1 MSFNYVEGIKMA
13 DDKKKINFKRKFQDV
28 VDATKEIDFSEA
40 KEKIQ
45 KTANMAAENVKKI
58 KMPEVNVKKIFKKK
72 DDKEDSTK
80 NNELK
85 KENVM
90 NDDMG
95 ALSIKA
101 IPTRNAIKIFYY
113 LMAADGKI
121 FHNEE
126 EKFDAIGKEL
136 DPDFVDHKE
145 QIVKECQIQLDKVID
160 TEDYFDALREGVEDA
175 LLYMKTTD
183 DTFITPKLLVWD
195 LLTVAYSDEKYNEVE
210 RKLIKYI
217 VRKTNIDKAIF
228 LEMESSIL
236 TLIDIEKE
244 LDWIKTTNKQYLV
257 IEAMVNELKDRRNAV
272 FESVKDLIML

>member
-1 MSFNYVEGIKMA
+1 MA

-58 KMPEVNVKKIFKKK
+58 KMPEVDVKKIFKKK
-72 DDKEDSTK
+72 DGKDESSKD
-80 NNELK
+80 NELK
-85 KENVM
+85 KEDIM
-90 NDDMG
+90 DDNEDTF
-95 ALSIKA
+95 SIKA

-145 QIVKECQIQLDKVID
+145 QIVKECQVQLDKVID
-160 TEDYFDALREGVEDA
+160 TEDYFDALREGIEDA

-195 LLTVAYSDEKYNEVE
+195 LLTVAYSDEEYNEIE

-257 IEAMVNELKDRRNAV
+257 IEAMVNELKDRRNV
-272 FESVKDLIML
+272 IFESVKDLIML

>member
-1 MSFNYVEGIKMA
+1 
-13 DDKKKINFKRKFQDV
+13 
-28 VDATKEIDFSEA
+28 
-40 KEKIQ
+40 
-45 KTANMAAENVKKI
+45 MAAENVKKI
-58 KMPEVNVKKIFKKK
+58 KMPEVDVKKIFKKK
-72 DDKEDSTK
+72 DDKEDSTR

-145 QIVKECQIQLDKVID
+145 QNC
-160 TEDYFDALREGVEDA
+160 
-175 LLYMKTTD
+175 
-183 DTFITPKLLVWD
+183 
-195 LLTVAYSDEKYNEVE
+195 
-210 RKLIKYI
+210 
-217 VRKTNIDKAIF
+217 
-228 LEMESSIL
+228 
-236 TLIDIEKE
+236 
-244 LDWIKTTNKQYLV
+244 
-257 IEAMVNELKDRRNAV
+257 
-272 FESVKDLIML
+272 

>member
-1 MSFNYVEGIKMA
+1 
-13 DDKKKINFKRKFQDV
+13 
-28 VDATKEIDFSEA
+28 
-40 KEKIQ
+40 
-45 KTANMAAENVKKI
+45 
-58 KMPEVNVKKIFKKK
+58 
-72 DDKEDSTK
+72 
-80 NNELK
+80 
-85 KENVM
+85 
-90 NDDMG
+90 
-95 ALSIKA
+95 
-101 IPTRNAIKIFYY
+101 
-113 LMAADGKI
+113 MAADGKI

-210 RKLIKYI
+210 RKLIKHI

>member
-1 MSFNYVEGIKMA
+1 MD

-58 KMPEVNVKKIFKKK
+58 KMPEVHVKKIFKKK
-72 DDKEDSTK
+72 DDKEESTK

>member
-1 MSFNYVEGIKMA
+1 MT

-58 KMPEVNVKKIFKKK
+58 KMPEVDVKKIFKKK

-160 TEDYFDALREGVEDA
+160 TEDYFDALREGVENA